1 MLFKHAR
8 RARAGSDEKSPK
20 LPSLSLQETS
30 SPREEYQ
37 EQQST
42 RWIRVREKLFRRNN
56 YSKLSGLNGIASLFF
71 TWVHIT
77 WANYYYVECKPITE
91 IWYLF
96 TGPHPYFS
104 LNAPPVIHALLF
116 LLSSVIAFLYPL
128 GSIIQLGATAFY
140 IYSLRVV
147 DYSLAVGFYIGI
159 IASLMGLLSFA
170 KE

>member
-8 RARAGSDEKSPK
+8 RARGRSDEKSQK

-42 RWIRVREKLFRRNN
+42 RWIRVREKLFRRNI
-56 YSKLSGLNGIASLFF
+56 YSKFSGLNGIASLFF
-71 TWVHIT
+71 TWVNIGT
-77 WANYYYVECKPITE
+77 NYYYFECKPIIE

-116 LLSSVIAFLYPL
+116 LFSSVIAFLYPL
-128 GSIIQLGATAFY
+128 GSIIQLGATALY

-159 IASLMGLLSFA
+159 IASLMGLISLA